1 MFNTFD
7 RYALSK
13 STSFRYLLTGTP
25 FNNCIADVAT
35 LSWVLQDGGAWQDPL
50 WWREMQGEDRQTG
63 RSRLESESVQANLR
77 AWRAS
82 VLIRGK
88 DRIRQ
93 ELPTRTETNVPVQA
107 TGAEKKYS
115 ATLFIKFQSAIEEHD
130 RAAMLE
136 RNRFLA
142 WSHILTTLLRMM
154 QMTTHRLI
162 VTKDSRNFTHH
173 YSRLSNYKAKP
184 SCVNC
189 EFFPDDIPL
198 VQGANAVRE
207 FQAEDWLAN
216 NGNSDSDSDSDE
228 HNASARS
235 RRAGAGNRISPLPC
249 GHNVCT

>member
-1 MFNTFD
+1 M
-7 RYALSK
+7 
-13 STSFRYLLTGTP
+13 
-25 FNNCIADVAT
+25 
-35 LSWVLQDGGAWQDPL
+35 
-50 WWREMQGEDRQTG
+50 EGEDRETG
-63 RSRLESESVQANLR
+63 RSRLESESVQADLR

-93 ELPTRTETNVPVQA
+93 ELPPRTETNVPVQA

-130 RAAMLE
+130 RAARQE

-162 VTKDSRNFTHH
+162 ATKDSRNFTHR
-173 YSRLSNYKAKP
+173 YSRLSNYKAKR

-189 EFFPDDIPL
+189 DNFSDDIPL
-198 VQGANAVRE
+198 VQGAHAVRE
-207 FQAEDWLAN
+207 LQAEDWLAN
-216 NGNSDSDSDSDE
+216 NGDSDSDDSDE
-228 HNASARS
+228 HNANARP
-235 RRAGAGNRISPLPC
+235 RRVAAASGIGPLPC
-249 GHNVCT
+249 LHNVCTCAPSSHRNIL